1 MEHLSQA
8 FTAPPF
14 ELPDPPQ
21 TTRHK
26 TNSSVDSTSSNSSLS
41 RLKRFT
47 ESLGRSPK
55 SPKSGAPAKW
65 GQRMPEE
72 SVFKIKGSEKTFRKE
87 DIKLGELT
95 GSSNMLHCI

>member
-14 ELPDPPQ
+14 ELSDPPQ
-21 TTRHK
+21 TTPRHK
-26 TNSSVDSTSSNSSLS
+26 INSSVDSTSSNSSLS

-47 ESLGRSPK
+47 ESLARSQK
-55 SPKSGAPAKW
+55 SPKSAQFKW
-65 GQRMPEE
+65 GQRVPEE